1 MTRDQWLLTGA
12 WAAMAAAGA
21 LSIYKGSQTPAIDPG
36 ISKLCG
42 ELKALEHGSACYAPN
57 NKRLAFLV
65 PAGPVSDVRPAPAES
80 SLFRTVA
87 VGHPV
92 DPPVI
97 NAKVLPFPV
106 MLSVKSDLDGT
117 VLTWTTEEREVEL
130 LRKMNRVAAVPSNF
144 SVFRQHGLEDPEKVA
159 DLGPKVRSWNDLS
172 AKPGWTY
179 RYWVTLTGIETVRSD
194 RSGAS
199 VEITNKTDRSLEAT
213 APAAMRMN
221 LIGGDKTHAFM
232 RIETYDRA
240 KKAWVAKTPV
250 QAVPGEKVAGTGW
263 LLKGL
268 RFDGFT
274 LVADVMDDDGA
285 VQVLSTRN

>member
-21 LSIYKGSQTPAIDPG
+21 LSIYKGSRTPEIDPG
-36 ISKLCG
+36 ISRLCG

-57 NKRLAFLV
+57 RKRLAFLV
-65 PAGPVSDVRPAPAES
+65 PAGPVSDVRPAPVEAA
-80 SLFRTVA
+80 LFRTEA

-97 NAKVLPFPV
+97 NVKVLPFPV
-106 MLSVKSDLDGT
+106 MLSIKSDLDGT
-117 VLTWTTEEREVEL
+117 VLTWGTEQREVKL
-130 LRKMNRVAAVPSNF
+130 LRRMIRVNVDPATI
-144 SVFRQHGLEDPEKVA
+144 SVMRQLSDETPEKVA
-159 DLGPKVRSWNDLS
+159 DLGPKVRSWTDLS
-172 AKPGWTY
+172 AQPRKAY
-179 RYWVTLTGIETVRSD
+179 RYWVTLTGQETVRTD
-194 RSGAS
+194 RSGAL
-199 VEITNKTDRSLEAT
+199 VEVTNKPDRSLEAT
-213 APAAMRMN
+213 APAAMRLN

-232 RIETYDRA
+232 KIETYDRA
-240 KKAWVAKTPV
+240 KKAWVAKAPV
-250 QAVPGEKVAGTGW
+250 QAAPGEKVAGTGW
-263 LLKGL
+263 QLKGL